1 MTAPSVREALKIC
14 RDFIRGEMIEA
25 SVVDVGTM
33 QSLGEMIDAA
43 LNATPPAPT
52 PSGARALPANR
63 IWLDTEFIEDGTT
76 IDLISIGMVRSD
88 GATYYAETDQWIPG
102 KASQW
107 VKDNVIVHLKG
118 GDCIKPRDV
127 IAREIVEFAGE
138 RPEFWAYYAD
148 YDWVALCQLFG
159 TMMQLPDGWPKFCR
173 DIKQRA
179 VDLGNPKLPEQTSTE
194 HHALADALWN
204 KEAWDFLALLP
215 DAAAIRA
222 AAFEPTEAQ
231 INSACLSFRHDYGLL
246 DDHDRE
252 RLRFVAVEWLR
263 AWQKEGFGCDRDE
276 VIERCAA
283 VVDQCNREGPYE
295 AIASAKRIRA
305 LKSAA
310 IRAAGEK

>member
-1 MTAPSVREALKIC
+1 MTAPSVREAYIQYRRKQIAELRPWQAGDDMAGISVSAEDTKAGSPKPG
-14 RDFIRGEMIEA
+14 DMIA
-25 SVVDVGTM
+25 RNPKNHADQWLV
-33 QSLGEMIDAA
+33 AA
-43 LNATPPAPT
+43 AYFADNFEPLTATPPAPT
-52 PSGARALPANR
+52 PSAARALPANR
-63 IWLDTEFIEDGTT
+63 IWFDTEFIEDGTT

-138 RPEFWAYYAD
+138 KPEFWAYYAD

-159 TMMQLPDGWPKFCR
+159 TMMQLPDGWPMFCR
-173 DIKQRA
+173 DIKQWA

-204 KEAWDFLALLP
+204 KETWDFLALLP

-222 AAFEPTEAQ
+222 DAEM
-231 INSACLSFRHDYGLL
+231 L
-246 DDHDRE
+246 DETLATLKHARVFISSRE
-252 RLRFVAVEWLR
+252 KMHPQGIELF
-263 AWQKEGFGCDRDE
+263 DE
-276 VIERCAA
+276 LTGR
-283 VVDQCNREGPYE
+283 
-295 AIASAKRIRA
+295 IA
-305 LKSAA
+305 AA